1 LFHLAFNIVFRV
13 SGFLMGISSVMAMNI
28 VTIEQTEHHQVLK
41 TPAISVQFPLNYEDD
56 ELIKSM
62 KTKLQELGGVGL
74 AAPQVNYSR
83 QIIAIYIPEEAVL
96 LREGAR
102 VYPMHI
108 MINPTYSPAS
118 DARMVFDFEGCYSVS
133 NKAGKVPRYDAINLT
148 YFDESGTCHQS
159 VEHGFYARVIQHEID
174 HLNGMLIVDRL
185 TPECVQGSI
194 QEMMVLRRAELSEE
208 KRTLFDEMMAI
219 KLKK

>member
-1 LFHLAFNIVFRV
+1 MFQLAFNIVFGV

-28 VTIEQTEHHQVLK
+28 VTIEQAEHHQVLK
-41 TPAISVQFPLNYEDD
+41 TPAISVQFPLNNEDD

-62 KTKLQELGGVGL
+62 KSKLQELGGVGL

-96 LREGAR
+96 LREGAK

-148 YFDESGTCHQS
+148 YFDESGTCHRS

-174 HLNGMLIVDRL
+174 HLNGVLIVDRL